1 MPSVERPPRDWSARI
16 ATLEA
21 SPDALKAALGGG
33 GSGAIETPEQNVRV
47 RPVEVHGDPLD
58 DDDDDDDAGGRG
70 ADDDDEVFVRS
81 AGEGREREEARHGG
95 VGAGPFGLLA
105 RRRQGGVGGGGEAC
119 AAQGEGR
126 DPDEDAARA
135 REDGPADVGTEV
147 DPADHLD
154 DARVH
159 T

>member
-33 GSGAIETPEQNVRV
+33 GGSGAIETPEQNVRV

-58 DDDDDDDAGGRG
+58 NDDDDDDAGGRG

-81 AGEGREREEARHGG
+81 AGVKGANVKKLGTAASAPALSVFSRDDVKVASAAAVRRAQLKEKGAIPTKTRREPVKMGR
-95 VGAGPFGLLA
+95 L
-105 RRRQGGVGGGGEAC
+105 
-119 AAQGEGR
+119 
-126 DPDEDAARA
+126 
-135 REDGPADVGTEV
+135 T
-147 DPADHLD
+147 
-154 DARVH
+154 
-159 T
+159 